1 MYIHI
6 AVASPPV
13 HPALVQRYGKSPYIY
28 PLYGLG
34 GLPEGFSR
42 LCAINGGTFM
52 LNKGVDRVLFN
63 DAGVAWG
70 IQTGNEVAKASLI
83 IGDPSYFPPAMTR
96 KAGTVVRSICILDHT
111 IAGTSDAESVQI
123 IIPATQVKRR
133 NDIYVC
139 MVSSAHCVA
148 SQGKYIAI
156 VSTTVETG
164 NPINELQPG
173 LALLGKI
180 LERFDAVTDLV
191 EPVTDGLRDRCFI
204 SKIYDATSHF
214 ETAAND
220 VLSLYERITG
230 QQLDMNINADSTND
244 DENM

>member
-1 MYIHI
+1 
-6 AVASPPV
+6 
-13 HPALVQRYGKSPYIY
+13 
-28 PLYGLG
+28 
-34 GLPEGFSR
+34 
-42 LCAINGGTFM
+42 
-52 LNKGVDRVLFN
+52 
-63 DAGVAWG
+63 
-70 IQTGNEVAKASLI
+70 
-83 IGDPSYFPPAMTR
+83 MTR

-156 VSTTVETG
+156 VSTTVETA
-164 NPINELQPG
+164 NPIHELQPG
-173 LALLGKI
+173 LALLGRI

-204 SKIYDATSHF
+204 SKSYDATSHF